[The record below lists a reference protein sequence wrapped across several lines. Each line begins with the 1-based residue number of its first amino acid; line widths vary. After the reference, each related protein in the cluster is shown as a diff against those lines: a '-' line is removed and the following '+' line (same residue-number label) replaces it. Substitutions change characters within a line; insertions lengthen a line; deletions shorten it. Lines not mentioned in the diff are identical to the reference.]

1 MAGVNLGFSTA
12 LTISILDSMGN
23 SSAGQSFWD
32 SGVLEIRSGTR
43 PVSADTAPTGTVL
56 ASMTL
61 PADAMGATSGHTM
74 SFAGTWSDPSADAT
88 GTASWFRIKRSG
100 DSGTTNTT
108 DKRLD
113 GDCGTTGSGFDME
126 LNNLSIAITQVVN
139 CASYSHT
146 LPA

>member
-1 MAGVNLGFSTA
+1 MALGFSTA
-12 LTISILDSMGN
+12 LTLAILDAIGN
-23 SSAGQSFWD
+23 SGSGQSFWD
-32 SGVLEIRSGTR
+32 SAILEIRSGTR
-43 PVSADTAPTGTVL
+43 PVTADTAPTGTVL

-61 PADAMGATSGHTM
+61 PADAMAATSGHAM
-74 SFAGTWSDPSADAT
+74 SFIGTWSDPSADAT

-113 GDCGTTGSGFDME
+113 GDTGITGSGFDME
-126 LNNLSIAITQVVN
+126 MNNLSIAITQVVN
-139 CASYSHT
+139 IASYAHT

>member
-1 MAGVNLGFSTA
+1 MAGVNLSYSTA
-12 LTISILDSMGN
+12 LTISILDSLWNTG
-23 SSAGQSFWD
+23 AGQSFAD
-32 SGVLEIRSGTR
+32 SAILEIRSGTR

-61 PADAMGATSGHTM
+61 PADAMGATSGHTCT
-74 SFAGTWSDPSADAT
+74 FIGTWSDPSADAT
-88 GTASWFRIKRSG
+88 GTASWFRMKRSG

-108 DKRLD
+108 DKRID
-113 GDCGTTGSGFDME
+113 GDCGITASGFDME

-139 CASYSHT
+139 VAAFSFN

>member
-1 MAGVNLGFSTA
+1 MALGFSTA
-12 LTISILDSMGN
+12 LTVSILDAIGN
-23 SSAGQSFWD
+23 SGSGQSFWD
-32 SGVLEIRSGTR
+32 SAVLEIRSGTR
-43 PVSADTAPTGTVL
+43 PATADTAPTGTVL

-74 SFAGTWSDPSADAT
+74 TFSGTWSDTSADAT

-113 GDCGTTGSGFDME
+113 GDVGATGSGLDME
-126 LNNLSIAITQVVN
+126 INNTSIAITQVVTIAN
-139 CASYSHT
+139 YAHT